1 MTPIQIDTSPPRP
14 KTMATTKTK
23 RFEIRT
29 EDDFLTQLESLAV
42 ASGVSKSEVIHR
54 AIGLYTRALM
64 EAEQGKTI
72 QFVEAADNQ

>member
-1 MTPIQIDTSPPRP
+1 
-14 KTMATTKTK
+14 MATTKTK